1 MNIAQ
6 FVDFFRAS
14 SPYIHSLRGKTVVVL
29 LTDEALSGDI
39 DNLVADLALLA
50 SLGIKLVMVQGGRNE
65 INGQRTSDQ
74 FQGGVR
80 ITNEDA
86 LSTAISVSG
95 RLRFAIE
102 AAFSRSLINSP
113 MFNSEMRVVSGNF
126 VYGRPI
132 GVLNGVDYRFSGKVR
147 QVHAPAIADQLKHNN
162 IVLLSHIGV
171 SVTGELFNLEAGEVS
186 VAVSQALAADK
197 LIIIGD
203 DQQCRAQ
210 QGRELSA
217 QQARLRLTELSVQ
230 QPGWQTLNTLCK
242 ACDADIPRVQVINS
256 NVDGG
261 ILAELYT
268 RDGVGT
274 LVSQDNYD
282 FLRPAQLS
290 DIGGILALLQPL
302 EEQGVLVPRSRER
315 IENEINEFYVF
326 ERDGLVIGCAA
337 LHPFND
343 GDIAELACL
352 VIHPNYRG
360 QQRAQRLLQEVEK
373 QAQRMGCTGLFILTT
388 QTSHWFIERGFA
400 KAEVE
405 KLPAQRREKLDY
417 RRNSQV
423 FIKSL

>member
-50 SLGIKLVMVQGGRNE
+50 SLGIKLVMVQGGRHE
-65 INGQRTSDQ
+65 INDQRTSDQ

-86 LSTAISVSG
+86 LGTAISVSG

-147 QVHAPAIADQLKHNN
+147 QVHAQAIADQLKHNN

-217 QQARLRLTELSVQ
+217 QQARLRLAELAVQ

-242 ACDADIPRVQVINS
+242 ACDAAIPRVQVINS

-282 FLRPAQLS
+282 FLRPAQLT

-373 QAQRMGCTGLFILTT
+373 QAQSMGCTGLFILTT

-405 KLPAQRREKLDY
+405 QLPAQRRQKLDY

>member
-50 SLGIKLVMVQGGRNE
+50 SLGIKLVMVQGGRHE